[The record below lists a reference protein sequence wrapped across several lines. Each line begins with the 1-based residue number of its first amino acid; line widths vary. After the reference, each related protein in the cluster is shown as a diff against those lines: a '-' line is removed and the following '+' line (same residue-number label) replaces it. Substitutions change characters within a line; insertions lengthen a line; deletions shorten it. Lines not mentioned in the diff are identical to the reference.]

1 MAGGAGW
8 DGGPRPQR
16 PSPRPSLGRSDSHLV
31 LAGRAEVLGQVM
43 AGDEL
48 QLLQRA
54 LALEGRPAGQRAPT
68 PAGV

>member
-1 MAGGAGW
+1 M
-8 DGGPRPQR
+8 
-16 PSPRPSLGRSDSHLV
+16 
-31 LAGRAEVLGQVM
+31 M